1 MNKEI
6 SYERYQRQMI
16 LPGFGESA
24 QQLLAEASVL
34 VIGAGGLGCPVL
46 LYLAGA
52 GVGTIGI
59 ADGDTVAMSN
69 LHRQVL
75 YHTSDIGKNKAVV
88 AAEYLKQLNPGTD
101 IQVYPWH
108 VNNENLLGM
117 LSNYDIV
124 VDGTDNFATRYLIN
138 DACVL
143 MHKTLVYG
151 AVSRFEGQ
159 LAVFNGSLDHEK
171 RSANY
176 RDIFPEPPKEN
187 EVPNC
192 ADAGVIGILPG
203 MIGCMQAGEVIK
215 LITGIGDPL
224 MDRLLTFNVLNN
236 QFYTVKI
243 MAASKTY
250 SPGPSTKEH
259 FLQTDYVSLCKSP
272 SSVNEIDVVL
282 FEELLNRGNVD
293 IIDVRELYEQPVVK
307 EFEHQRIPLADIYQ
321 AELQL
326 KNDAVVIICQSGKR
340 SRIAVEI
347 LNDRIGAAKSLYS
360 LRGGLNEWYA
370 FLKNKRDERR

>member
-1 MNKEI
+1 MKKEI

-16 LPGFGESA
+16 LPDFGERA

-34 VIGAGGLGCPVL
+34 VIGAGGLGCPAL

-88 AAEYLKQLNPGTD
+88 AAEYLKQLNPGID

-108 VNNENLLGM
+108 VNNENLLGI
-117 LSNYDIV
+117 LSNFDIV
-124 VDGTDNFATRYLIN
+124 LDGTDNFATRYLIN

-143 MHKTLVYG
+143 MDKPLVYG

-159 LAVFNGSLDHEK
+159 VAVFNVLLDHDK

-176 RDIFPEPPKEN
+176 RDIFPEPPKDN
-187 EVPNC
+187 EIPNC
-192 ADAGVIGILPG
+192 AEAGVIGILPG

-224 MDRLLTFNVLNN
+224 IDCLLTFNVLNN

-243 MAASKTY
+243 MADPAADFA
-250 SPGPSTKEH
+250 GPSTKDS

-282 FEELLNRGNVD
+282 FEELLNRGNID
-293 IIDVRELYEQPVVK
+293 IIDVRELYEQPAIK
-307 EFEHQRIPLADIYQ
+307 EFEHQRIPLADIYL
-321 AELQL
+321 EDLQL
-326 KNDAVVIICQSGKR
+326 KNDVVVVICQSGKR
-340 SRIAVEI
+340 SRIAIEI
-347 LNDRIGAAKSLYS
+347 LNDRIGAIKTLYS

>member
-1 MNKEI
+1 MKKEI

-16 LPGFGESA
+16 LPDFGERA
-24 QQLLAEASVL
+24 QHLLAKASVL
-34 VIGAGGLGCPVL
+34 VIGAGGLGCPAL

-52 GVGTIGI
+52 GVGKIGI

-88 AAEYLKQLNPGTD
+88 AADYLKKLNPGTEV
-101 IQVYPWH
+101 QVYPWH
-108 VNNENLLGM
+108 VNNQNLLGII
-117 LSNYDIV
+117 SDYDIV
-124 VDGTDNFATRYLIN
+124 LDGTDNFATRYLIN

-143 MHKTLVYG
+143 LDKTLVYG

-159 LAVFNGSLDHEK
+159 VAVFNGLIDNHK

-176 RDIFPEPPKEN
+176 RDIFPEPPKEH
-187 EVPNC
+187 EIQNC
-192 ADAGVIGILPG
+192 ADAGVVGILPG

-224 MDRLLTFNVLNN
+224 MNSLLTFNVLKN
-236 QFYTVKI
+236 QLYTVKL
-243 MAASKTY
+243 MADPDAAFA
-250 SPGPSTKEH
+250 GPATKEI
-259 FLQTDYVSLCKSP
+259 FLQTDYISLCKSP
-272 SSVNEIDVVL
+272 LSVNEIDVVL
-282 FEELLNRGNVD
+282 FEELLHRGNVD

-307 EFEHQRIPLADIYQ
+307 EFEHQRIPLAAIYQ
-321 AELQL
+321 EELQL
-326 KNDAVVIICQSGKR
+326 KNDAVVVICQSGKR

-347 LNDRIGAAKSLYS
+347 LNDRIGTTKTLYS
-360 LRGGLNEWYA
+360 LRGGLNDWYA
-370 FLKNKRDERR
+370 FLKKKSDERR

>member
-1 MNKEI
+1 MKKEI

-16 LPGFGESA
+16 LPDFGERA
-24 QQLLAEASVL
+24 QQLLVEASVL
-34 VIGAGGLGCPVL
+34 VIGAGGLGCPAL

-59 ADGDTVAMSN
+59 ADGDTVALSN

-88 AAEYLKQLNPGTD
+88 AAEYLKQLNPGTETK
-101 IQVYPWH
+101 VYPWH
-108 VNNENLLGM
+108 VTNENLLAILG
-117 LSNYDIV
+117 NYDIV
-124 VDGTDNFATRYLIN
+124 LDGTDNFATRYLIN

-159 LAVFNGSLDHEK
+159 VAVFNGLLGHDK

-215 LITGIGDPL
+215 LITGMGDPL
-224 MDRLLTFNVLNN
+224 IDRVLTYNVLSN
-236 QFYTVKI
+236 QFYTVNI
-243 MAASKTY
+243 IAGPATNFT
-250 SPGPSTKEH
+250 GPSTKER

-272 SSVNEIDVVL
+272 SSVSEIDVVL

-293 IIDVRELYEQPVVK
+293 VIDVRELYEQPVVK
-307 EFEHQRIPLADIYQ
+307 EFEHLRIPLADIYQ
-321 AELQL
+321 QELQL
-326 KNDAVVIICQSGKR
+326 KNDVVVVICQSGKR

-347 LNDRIGAAKSLYS
+347 LNDRMGTAKTLYS
-360 LRGGLNEWYA
+360 LRGGLNDWYA
-370 FLKNKRDERR
+370 FLKNKRDERG